1 MFKTQNKKHSNQH
14 LFSTLIR
21 CKECG
26 WSFRRTVRTYKN
38 TYVKWV
44 CSGRNGKGADSCPN
58 AVTIDEDELIE
69 VIENYFSDILSHKKN
84 VISKIVDEF
93 KRIYKAKDDNTLKE
107 KELRQEL
114 NKLNRNRQKYI
125 DMYTDELIT
134 REELKAKIGKDKRE
148 IERLQSELKLV
159 EQNLTKGDK
168 LEIILNDTFK
178 KIGDVCNLRNV
189 NNTQLKKV
197 IDRIDVDH
205 DGNVEIHL
213 KLLKEIGLDETV
225 LIHNA
230 CT

>member
-1 MFKTQNKKHSNQH
+1 MVVQENSA
-14 LFSTLIR
+14 
-21 CKECG
+21 
-26 WSFRRTVRTYKN
+26 YKN

-44 CSGRNGKGADSCPN
+44 CSGRNGKGADSYPN